1 MKVGLVGEEPTVTAV
16 ADQFSDVPATV
27 SRIEA
32 TDFDGAEMVV
42 IAAAPDDERLHEA
55 NERARA
61 GGVTLVTIELG
72 GIGGLP
78 VAGVDGAVALFDEG
92 GPCYRCLTT
101 RVEATDPETKDG
113 DGGAPTFQRVAGAV
127 AGRVAVEQL
136 NTGGP
141 AEIAQLIEFPYR
153 TRSLLPVPGCET
165 CDRGTEGRWSFP
177 TADRSAKRELAAAVA
192 AAERA
197 FDERL
202 GPVTAVGE
210 VASLPLPYYLAT
222 LADTAGFSDATA
234 PQQAAGVAEDW
245 DAAFMKAVGEC
256 LERYVAGIY
265 RNDSLRSAS
274 PGSLEDVVTPDSF
287 VRPDGWTTREAPQ
300 RWVRA
305 EALSSG
311 TERWLPADTVLFPP
325 PERRI
330 RPAITTGLALGNTR
344 VEAALGG
351 LLEVLERDAAMLA
364 WYSSYDPLAVEFDDP
379 GVDRLRRLAS
389 VEDLSVSTT
398 LLTQDVDVP
407 IIAAAV
413 HRPDRWPRFAVGS
426 AASFDPVEA
435 GTAAV
440 REAIQN
446 WMELDAMGQQEA
458 EAEAGRIAAYAT
470 DPGPARAFFQ
480 DEASIPA
487 ARIGADEETSPERLD
502 RLLSLTDVAG
512 LPSYAA
518 WLTTRDLRVLGFEAV
533 RVVVPAA
540 QPLFTGEPYFGDR
553 AERIPPTMGYEP
565 RPNRD
570 PHPFP

>member
-16 ADQFSDVPATV
+16 ADQFADVPATL
-27 SRIEA
+27 SRVEA
-32 TDFDGAEMVV
+32 TDLSGADLVV
-42 IAAAPDDERLHEA
+42 IAATPDDERLHEA

-78 VAGVDGAVALFDEG
+78 VVGVDGAVARFDEA
-92 GPCYRCLTT
+92 GPCYRCLST
-101 RVEATDPETKDG
+101 RVEATDPETEDG
-113 DGGAPTFQRVAGAV
+113 DGAAPTFQRVAGAV
-127 AGRVAVEQL
+127 AGRAAVEHL
-136 NTGGP
+136 DEGDP
-141 AEIAQLIEFPYR
+141 AEIAQITEFPYR

-165 CDRGTEGRWSFP
+165 CDRGSEGRWSFP
-177 TADRSAKRELAAAVA
+177 AADRTGQRTLAAAVA

-202 GPVTAVGE
+202 GPVMAVGE
-210 VASLPLPYYLAT
+210 VASLPLPYYLAR
-222 LADTAGFSDATA
+222 LADTMSFSDATA
-234 PQQAAGVAEDW
+234 PQQAAGVAVDW
-245 DAAFMKAVGEC
+245 DAAFMRAVGEC

-265 RNDSLRSAS
+265 RKDSLRCAS
-274 PGSLEDVVTPDSF
+274 PGSLDDAVTPDSF
-287 VRPDGWTTREAPQ
+287 VRPEEWTTRDDPQ

-305 EALSSG
+305 EDLSTG
-311 TERWLPADTVLFPP
+311 TERWLPAETVLFPP

-344 VEAALGG
+344 AEAALAG

-364 WYSSYDPLAVEFDDP
+364 WYSSYDPLAIEFDDP
-379 GVDRLRRLAS
+379 AVDRLGRLAG
-389 VEDLSVSTT
+389 VEELSVSTT

-426 AASFDPVEA
+426 AASFDPVDA

-446 WMELDAMGQQEA
+446 WMELDAMGQQGA
-458 EAEAGRIAAYAT
+458 EEEAGRIAAYAS

-480 DEASIPA
+480 DAASIPA
-487 ARIGADEETSPERLD
+487 ERIGADEEASAERLD
-502 RLLSLTDVAG
+502 RLLSLTEDAG

-540 QPLFTGEPYFGDR
+540 QPLFTGESYFGDR
-553 AERIPPTMGYEP
+553 ADRIPRTMGYEP
-565 RPNRD
+565 RPDRD